1 MLLHVEILLFV
12 DRHKIIFLKIQMYL
26 KSKTNFK
33 ELRAWIHVISCIVL
47 VLRSLIISL
56 LSGFLLVKM

>member
-47 VLRSLIISL
+47 V
-56 LSGFLLVKM
+56 

>member
-33 ELRAWIHVISCIVL
+33 ELRAWIRVNFLHSTSVTFFNI
-47 VLRSLIISL
+47 L